1 MDDEQRA
8 PRPGARSHT
17 RPRRPT
23 LTERRERRAAVEDV
37 AEVMDA
43 AARFLEA
50 RPRSEGEVRRK
61 LTTIGYRSHLVD
73 EVIGRLRVLGY
84 LDDDAFA
91 RSWVE
96 SRDRAKPRGEHALR
110 RELQLKGVDRQLVDG
125 ILDERRD
132 EARAESVTA
141 GDGEPASPDDAA
153 AERLLRKKLPA
164 ILRETDGRKRRQRA
178 YALLARSG
186 FGPDVCSAV
195 SRRVLDDLPAAATD
209 DDDPDG
215 DGADPDALAEI

>member
-8 PRPGARSHT
+8 PGSGARH
-17 RPRRPT
+17 RARARKPT
-23 LTERRERRAAVEDV
+23 LSERRERRAAVGDP

-50 RPRSEGEVRRK
+50 RPRSESEVRRK
-61 LTTIGYRSHLVD
+61 LTTLGYRGDLVED
-73 EVIGRLRVLGY
+73 VVGRLLVLGY
-84 LDDDAFA
+84 LDDEAFA

-110 RELQLKGVDRQLVDG
+110 RELHLKGVDRQLVDG
-125 ILDERRD
+125 ILGDRRD
-132 EARAESVTA
+132 EAREDAAAA
-141 GDGEPASPDDAA
+141 GDGEPANPDDAA

-164 ILRETDGRKRRQRA
+164 LLREPDTRKRRQRA

-186 FGPDVCSAV
+186 FGPDVCLAV
-195 SRRVLDDLPAAATD
+195 SRRVLDEAPGEGEGEGG
-209 DDDPDG
+209 G
-215 DGADPDALAEI
+215 DVEGLTEI